1 MCGLAGPCLTDNDD
15 HVVVADDTQQL
26 QQVRIVCDTCQELEE
41 TQYMYISPA
50 VYLVSDSKYWQEL
63 SLLFDTLALS
73 KRADCLALRL
83 DMGGELLA
91 RLVVSGTILS
101 LSGVL

>member
-1 MCGLAGPCLTDNDD
+1 MI
-15 HVVVADDTQQL
+15 HVRNLKNTTHEHQ
-26 QQVRIVCDTCQELEE
+26 
-41 TQYMYISPA
+41 P
-50 VYLVSDSKYWQEL
+50 YLVYDSKYWQEL

-73 KRADCLALRL
+73 KHADCLALRL